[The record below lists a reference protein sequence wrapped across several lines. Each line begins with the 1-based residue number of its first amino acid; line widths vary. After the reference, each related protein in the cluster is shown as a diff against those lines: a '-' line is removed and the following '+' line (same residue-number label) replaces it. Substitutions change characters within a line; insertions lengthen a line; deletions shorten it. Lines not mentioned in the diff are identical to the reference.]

1 MTEYTLGD
9 ESLEEVTKGKKKK
22 KKKKGQKSKLSK

>member
-22 KKKKGQKSKLSK
+22 KKKKRAKE